1 VSTVLILP
9 LAERPDCVPLL
20 ARWHHDEWSALYE
33 GAWTLEECES
43 ELRDHAS
50 RRHLPTTLV
59 AIEGDRLLGSVSLV
73 REDAPEFSDLGDA
86 WLASLYVLPEARGRG
101 LGKRLVRELVALA
114 AREGLPRLWLFTPE
128 HEAFYAGL
136 GWQRV
141 GDAELHGQRVTLMD
155 IRPQA

>member
-1 VSTVLILP
+1 MSAVAIVP
-9 LAERPDCVPLL
+9 LADRPDCVPLL
-20 ARWHHDEWSALYE
+20 ARWHHDEWAGLYE

-59 AIEGDRLLGSVSLV
+59 ALEDGRPLGSVSLV
-73 REDAPEFSDLGDA
+73 REDAPEFRDLGDA
-86 WLASLYVLPEARGRG
+86 WLASLYVLPAARGRG

-141 GDAELHGQRVTLMD
+141 GEASLHGRRVTLMD